1 VTETT
6 SAIAAICTLLTVIAG
21 FLFQYIRET
30 RQHRWDR
37 ETLRDVKRDA
47 LEAAQALSV
56 KSAERHAALSHQIA
70 DNTELTQATK
80 DAALEAQREANHANE
95 KLAAISV
102 QANALGVQ
110 LTTNA
115 IDAIDHLKGRT

>member
-21 FLFQYIRET
+21 FLFQYIREA
-30 RQHRWDR
+30 RQHTWDR
-37 ETLRDVKRDA
+37 ESREDVRLEA
-47 LEAAQALSV
+47 LEASQRVARSQ
-56 KSAERHAALSHQIA
+56 AALSLQLA
-70 DNTELTQATK
+70 NNTELTQATK

-102 QANALGVQ
+102 QANALGVK
-110 LTTNA
+110 LTTEA